1 LNVLDA
7 ERRRRE
13 RYRPIAVLVFRT
25 PTIQEI
31 SIMIKDL
38 GLLEKFER
46 EELKKENLDYRSAL
60 RIFEGMWLEGMALGV
75 LPLKDPLE
83 EIEVDIRIARMLNHV

>member
-1 LNVLDA
+1 
-7 ERRRRE
+7 
-13 RYRPIAVLVFRT
+13 
-25 PTIQEI
+25 
-31 SIMIKDL
+31 MIKDSELL
-38 GLLEKFER
+38 GKFER
-46 EELKKENLDYRSAL
+46 EELKKENLDYWSAL